1 MKGKRTDEAISDL
14 LGAMLL
20 LTVAVSVFS
29 VISLNTL
36 SDISPEEHPLVTIV
50 GALEGN
56 NVILTHRGGE
66 SLPLE
71 SEIVL
76 TIGGTQLNFTAGQ
89 LLDNKSKQDEL
100 WTVGELLV
108 YSGTNLTGLRVE
120 ATVVDVKDDT
130 TLLMG
135 ILQHG

>member
-1 MKGKRTDEAISDL
+1 MQGKRTDEAVSEL
-14 LGAMLL
+14 LGTMLL

-56 NVILTHRGGE
+56 NIILTHRGGE

>member
-14 LGAMLL
+14 LGTMLL

-36 SDISPEEHPLVTIV
+36 SGITLEEHPLVTIV

-120 ATVVDVKDDT
+120 ATVIDVKDDT

-135 ILQHG
+135 ILQH

>member
-1 MKGKRTDEAISDL
+1 MNGKRTDEAVSDI
-14 LGAMLL
+14 LGTMLL

-36 SDISPEEHPLVTIV
+36 SGISLEEHLLVTIV
-50 GALEGN
+50 GGLEGN
-56 NVILTHRGGE
+56 NIILTHRGGE

-71 SEIVL
+71 TEIVF
-76 TIGGTQLNFTAGQ
+76 TIAGTQLNFTAGQ
-89 LLDNKSKQDEL
+89 LLDNKSKKDGL
-100 WTVGELLV
+100 WTVSELVV

-120 ATVVDVKDDT
+120 AKVIDVKDDT
-130 TLLMG
+130 ILLMG

>member
-1 MKGKRTDEAISDL
+1 MNSRKADEAVSEL
-14 LGAMLL
+14 MGAMLL
-20 LTVAVSVFS
+20 LLVAVSVFS

-36 SDISPEEHPLVTIV
+36 SGISLEEHPLVTIV
-50 GALEGN
+50 GALEDN
-56 NVILTHRGGE
+56 NIILTHRGGE

-71 SEIVL
+71 SEVVF
-76 TIGGTQLNFTAGQ
+76 TIAVTQLNFTAGQ
-89 LLDNKSKQDEL
+89 LLDNKSKQDGL

-108 YSGTNLTGLRVE
+108 YSGTNLSGLRVE

>member
-14 LGAMLL
+14 LGTMLL

>member
-1 MKGKRTDEAISDL
+1 MKGKRADEAISDL

-20 LTVAVSVFS
+20 LTVAVSIFS

-36 SDISPEEHPLVTIV
+36 SDISPEERPLVTIV

-66 SLPLE
+66 SLSLE

-76 TIGGTQLNFTAGQ
+76 TIAGTQLNFTAGQ

>member
-29 VISLNTL
+29 VISLNIL
-36 SDISPEEHPLVTIV
+36 SDLSPEEHPLVTIV

>member
-14 LGAMLL
+14 LGTMLL

-120 ATVVDVKDDT
+120 ATVIDVKDDT

>member
-29 VISLNTL
+29 VISLNIL
-36 SDISPEEHPLVTIV
+36 SDLSPEEHPLVTIV

-66 SLPLE
+66 PLPLE

-100 WTVGELLV
+100 WTIGELLV

>member
-1 MKGKRTDEAISDL
+1 MKGNRTDEAVSEL
-14 LGAMLL
+14 LGTMLL
-20 LTVAVSVFS
+20 LIIAVSVFS
-29 VISLNTL
+29 VIFLNTL
-36 SDISPEEHPLVTIV
+36 SDVSPEDHPLVTIV

-66 SLPLE
+66 PLSLE

-76 TIGGTQLNFTAGQ
+76 TIAGTQLNFTAGQ
-89 LLDNKSKQDEL
+89 LLDNKSKQDGL
-100 WTVGELLV
+100 WTVGELLL
-108 YSGTNLTGLRVE
+108 YNGTNLTGLKVE
-120 ATVVDVKDDT
+120 ATVVDVKGDT